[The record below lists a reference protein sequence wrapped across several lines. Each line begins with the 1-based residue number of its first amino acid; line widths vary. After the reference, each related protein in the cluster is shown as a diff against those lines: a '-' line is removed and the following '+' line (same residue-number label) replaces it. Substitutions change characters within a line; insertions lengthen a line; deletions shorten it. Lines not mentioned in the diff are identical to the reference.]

1 MSDEPLTP
9 RENPDLIGH
18 ELAEK
23 TMLDSFNSGRL
34 HHAWL
39 ITGPKGIG
47 KATLAYRFGRFLL
60 SQRGEGGESAD
71 GGMFGDSLPKAT
83 PDSLYLS
90 PESPIFHRIS
100 SHGHGDLMTIER
112 KMDEKKGKRQSQIVV
127 EGVRGIGR
135 FLSMTASEGGWRVV
149 IIDAADEMN
158 RNAANA
164 VLKVLEEPPKRAILL
179 LVCHNPGRL
188 LPTIK
193 SRCRKLTL
201 KPLESKDNI
210 SLIQQYS
217 PETSEEDA
225 LILSEISQGS
235 LGHALALIRDGG
247 LEYFQQLLDLL
258 DTLPTLSTSKLHT
271 LADKLARKGAE
282 ESFRT
287 FTELLRWWLGRLI
300 MTAAKGEGALT
311 LVSERE
317 KVLLS
322 KILNATSLDRLLEV
336 WEKID
341 HLFVRAGGGSDLDR
355 KQVVLNAFLF
365 LESAIRSR

>member
-1 MSDEPLTP
+1 MTVEVPSP

-18 ELAEK
+18 EAAEK

-47 KATLAYRFGRFLL
+47 KATLAYRFARFLL
-60 SQRGEGGESAD
+60 TQEEEGAD
-71 GGMFGDSLPKAT
+71 GGMFGDALPKEN
-83 PDSLYLS
+83 PDSLYLAPDS
-90 PESPIFHRIS
+90 PTFHRIA
-100 SHGHGDLMTIER
+100 SHGHGDLMSIER
-112 KMDEKKGKRQSQIVV
+112 IMDEKKGKRQSQIVV
-127 EGVRGIGR
+127 DGVRGIGR

-201 KPLESKDNI
+201 KPLETEDNI
-210 SLIQQYS
+210 NLIQRYS
-217 PETSEEDA
+217 PETSVEDA
-225 LILSEISQGS
+225 TVLAEISQGS
-235 LGHALALIRDGG
+235 LGYALALVKEGG
-247 LEYFQQLLDLL
+247 LEYFKDLMGLLE
-258 DTLPTLSTSKLHT
+258 TLPMLSTSKLHSF
-271 LADKLARKGAE
+271 ADKLARKGAE
-282 ESFRT
+282 DSFRT
-287 FTELLRWWLGRLI
+287 FTDLLRWWLGRLI
-300 MTAAKGEGALT
+300 RSAARGEGG
-311 LVSERE
+311 VNPISEQE
-317 KVLLS
+317 NQLIS

-341 HLFVRAGGGSDLDR
+341 HLFTRAGGGNDLDR
-355 KQVVLNAFLF
+355 KQVVLNAFLS
-365 LESAIRSR
+365 LEDATRSR